1 MDAHLLITG
10 VVLLVLVVALVRETV
25 APAPAVLAAV
35 VVLTLVGIVEP
46 ETAFAGFSSS
56 ATLTVA
62 GLFIVARCIQDHT
75 GLDLALRR
83 LLGQGRSETATL
95 TRLTLPLVTLSAV
108 IANTPLVAA
117 TAPMVRGWAERTDR
131 PPSRYLMPV
140 SFAALLG
147 GVITTIGTSTTLVV
161 SGLVE
166 SSLGTPFGFLEITPV
181 GLPVALAGAVVLI
194 VAAPRLLPDRSSAG
208 ERVAAHERDY
218 VFRMTVDAGGPLDGA
233 TVAEG
238 GLRALDDLFL
248 VRIDRDGH
256 EIAPVGPDDV
266 LRGGDELAFVGR
278 IDHVR
283 EFTHE
288 GLTHAEQGQLH
299 LLDGDLHGLH
309 EVVIGRSSDLVGRTL
324 KEASFRGRFGAA
336 VLAIHRA
343 GGRVE
348 QKLGTVPLLPGDS
361 LLLHA
366 GPSFAETWRDHG
378 TFAVVVPLDDT
389 FARASRRRWFVI
401 AVVVA
406 MVLVAATGLT
416 STFLAVLGATSLLVG
431 SRTIGFREAVR
442 SLDLD
447 VLLIIAG
454 AIGLGAAVE
463 ASGMAELIASG
474 VAAAAAGAGPVAALA
489 AVVIG
494 TAVITE
500 VVTNVAA
507 AALMVPIA
515 VQVGTQLQA
524 DPRVFALGVAIAA
537 SSSFLTPI
545 GYQTNTIVYGLG
557 GYRFSDYPR
566 LGAPVTVVTLGV
578 AIVVLAGML

>member
-1 MDAHLLITG
+1 VDAHLVITG
-10 VVLLVLVVALVRETV
+10 LVLVVLVVALVRETV

-46 ETAFAGFSSS
+46 ETAFSGFSSS

-83 LLGQGRSETATL
+83 LLGEGRSETATL
-95 TRLTLPLVTLSAV
+95 TRLTLPLVALSAV

-181 GLPVALAGAVVLI
+181 GIPVALAGAVVLI

-233 TVAEG
+233 TVTEG
-238 GLRALDDLFL
+238 GLRALEDLFL

-361 LLLHA
+361 LLLQA

-378 TFAVVVPLDDT
+378 TFAVVV
-389 FARASRRRWFVI
+389 
-401 AVVVA
+401 A
-406 MVLVAATGLT
+406 MVLTAATGLT
-416 STFLAVLGATSLLVG
+416 TTFLAVLAATSLLVG
-431 SRTIGFREAVR
+431 SRTIGFRTAIR

-463 ASGMAELIASG
+463 ASGMAELLARG
-474 VAAAAAGAGPVAALA
+474 VAAVAAGAGPVAALA
-489 AVVIG
+489 AIVIG
-494 TAVITE
+494 TAIITE

-515 VQVGTQLQA
+515 VQVGAQLDA
-524 DPRVFALGVAIAA
+524 DPRVFALGVAVAA

-578 AIVVLAGML
+578 AIAVLAGML